1 MKKPTKTYKQYEIV
15 VVPFPFTDIEREKRR
30 PALVLSKSNAFGEKL
45 GMSIMA
51 MITSFRGDQNLW
63 PSDIVI
69 EDLKPSGLSNP
80 SLIRFKLFTLDHRLV
95 IRGLGKLSKKDRT
108 KVQRNLKQILG

>member
-30 PALVLSKSNAFGEKL
+30 PVLVLSKSNAFGEKL

-51 MITSFRGDQNLW
+51 MITSFRGDQNL
-63 PSDIVI
+63 
-69 EDLKPSGLSNP
+69 
-80 SLIRFKLFTLDHRLV
+80 
-95 IRGLGKLSKKDRT
+95 
-108 KVQRNLKQILG
+108 